1 MIRTWIA
8 ALPLLALSACG
19 GDTRPQTVGNNPPG
33 GTPTPT
39 QTNFLDV
46 TSTTTFDVV
55 GGFHALDTT
64 TTTKTQHGTSSTSVS
79 SLYTGNAATVNA
91 PNGSISYSPRDG
103 VFTLTLSDTTARV
116 SHTYTYQDPAHRAQF
131 TGAQFAQ
138 FQIPNLPDFNYLQV
152 LDGNAQPVFFY
163 QRPGSKTTFVSL
175 AGFSR
180 VEESSSTGTDGVA
193 APDTTTTT
201 TAIFKGERGAFVFG
215 QKTPIGQVPVS
226 GSATYSG
233 DFIASMVNDPTG
245 GGGSYMQWITGTNK
259 LNVDFG
265 AKTASLALAGTVG
278 DAFAQGTPIQNGA
291 VAIASGSQFNA
302 VGTAAIDLTRNGGFT
317 GAFTLNTPGH
327 NNVGFTSGT
336 TFTGIDFAS
345 VAAGGSTAGAS
356 SIDGTFF
363 GPNAVNAGGN
373 FRIVGGIPNQ
383 RVDILGAFSGA
394 KP

>member
-19 GDTRPQTVGNNPPG
+19 GDTRPQTVGSNPPG
-33 GTPTPT
+33 ATPTPT

-46 TSTTTFDVV
+46 ASTTNFDVI

-64 TTTKTQHGTSSTSVS
+64 TTTQTQNGNTTSSVS

-91 PNGSISYSPRDG
+91 PNGSITYSPRDG
-103 VFTLTLSDTTARV
+103 VFTLTLADTSARV
-116 SHTYTYQDPAHRAQF
+116 SHEYRYQDPAHRAQF

-138 FQIPNLPDFNYLQV
+138 FQIPNLPDFNYLQL
-152 LDGNAQPVFFY
+152 LDGKAEPVFFY

-180 VEESSSTGTDGVA
+180 VEESSTTTGT
-193 APDTTTTT
+193 APDTTTTDV
-201 TAIFKGERGAFVFG
+201 FSGQRGAFVFG
-215 QKTPIGQVPVS
+215 QKTPIGQVPTS
-226 GSATYSG
+226 GKATYSG
-233 DFIASMVNDPTG
+233 DFIASMINDPTG
-245 GGGSYMQWITGTNK
+245 GRGTYMQWITGTNK
-259 LNVDFG
+259 LDVDFG

-278 DAFAQGTPIQNGA
+278 DAFAQGAPIQNGA
-291 VAIASGSQFNA
+291 VAIASGSQFAA
-302 VGTAAIDLTRNGGFT
+302 VGTATIDLTRNGGFT
-317 GAFTLNTPGH
+317 GAFTLNTAGH
-327 NNVGFTSGT
+327 DNVGFTNGGV
-336 TFTGIDFAS
+336 FTGIDFAG

-363 GPNAVNAGGN
+363 GLGAVNAGGN
-373 FRIVGGIPNQ
+373 FRIIGGIPNQ